1 MDAVAVM
8 RALMLAHAPLAT
20 LVGTNII
27 AGTVP
32 AGTPLPAVGI
42 KEISRI
48 EIDTVSR
55 DALVT
60 LITARVQVTAFADSY
75 RAMKETLAATK
86 LGPGVFTGLVAGV
99 EVRSVLRDGVG
110 PDLSE
115 DAPGLW
121 EQSRDFK
128 VAYIEP
134 N

>member
-8 RALMLAHAPLAT
+8 RALLLANAPLAA
-20 LVGTNII
+20 LVGSRII

-32 AGTPLPAVGI
+32 ADTSLPAVGI
-42 KEISRI
+42 KEISRV

-55 DALVT
+55 DDPATMV
-60 LITARVQVTAFADSY
+60 TARVQVTAFAGAY
-75 RAMKETLAATK
+75 PAMKAVLAATK
-86 LGPGVFTGLVAGV
+86 LGPGVFTGTIAGV

-110 PDLSE
+110 PDLSD
-115 DAPGLW
+115 DAPGLY